1 MTVRP
6 PDLHDPEDPRPVA
19 PTPDAATVPETAT
32 PHAGR
37 PRGSKPRIGVTVST
51 RSGWRVFP
59 FMALNL
65 WLAGGTAIRWDSGR
79 QADMTAVE
87 GLIVGG
93 GDDISPDLYK
103 GELVAT
109 ARLDPA
115 RDALERRLVLEAFA
129 AGKPVLGICR
139 GAQMINIAQGGN
151 LHQRAYDHYTDS
163 RYLRTILPRKIVT
176 VEHGTTLAELAG
188 TEPMRVN
195 ALHTQAVDRLAPG
208 LRIAARDSGGMVQ
221 AVERIAP
228 PFGIGVQWHPEY
240 LIYARRQRAL
250 FRALVQAAR
259 G

>member
-6 PDLHDPEDPRPVA
+6 PDLHGPEDPRA
-19 PTPDAATVPETAT
+19 PAEPPPRAATPLTT
-32 PHAGR
+32 KSRSSKPPIG
-37 PRGSKPRIGVTVST
+37 KPRIGVTVST

-59 FMALNL
+59 FMALNV

-79 QADMTAVE
+79 QADMAAVD

-93 GDDISPDLYK
+93 GDDISPELYK

-109 ARLDPA
+109 ARLDPG

-163 RYLRTILPRKIVT
+163 RYLRTILPRKT
-176 VEHGTTLAELAG
+176 VQVEAGTALAELAG
-188 TEPMRVN
+188 TRPMYVN
-195 ALHTQAVDRLAPG
+195 ALHTQAVDRLAEG

-228 PFGIGVQWHPEY
+228 PFAVGVQWHPEY